1 MLLIYRGVLGGPL
14 MDIVQ
19 YDIDS
24 KFQEVNT
31 CGACLIVFTSTVKN
45 PKGVSYSP
53 NSLGAIV
60 VQYQD
65 EVKEL

>member
-1 MLLIYRGVLGGPL
+1 MLVVYRDVLGGPL

-45 PKGVSYSP
+45 PKGVNYSP
-53 NSLGAIV
+53 NNLGAIV
-60 VQYQD
+60 VHYKD

>member
-1 MLLIYRGVLGGPL
+1 MLVVYRDVLGGPL

-19 YDIDS
+19 YDIES

-31 CGACLIVFTSTVKN
+31 CGACLMVFTSTVKN
-45 PKGVSYSP
+45 PKGVQYWP
-53 NSLGAIV
+53 KSLGAIV
-60 VQYQD
+60 IQYSD